1 MALFRRSGVG
11 HRPVALRIGLLSLL
25 VVLPGC
31 FVQRHGEPGA
41 LANPSEPIAWPDRD
55 LSTPRELLEQT
66 PERIFAYEA
75 FDDDREDELPEPV
88 AARLASLVDPE
99 TRRPSHEVH
108 HAMLTGRGLLRVYSD
123 LERANKADPESE
135 YIYGFLPNARF
146 LTSLRTSSPEFSR
159 RKERQRRLSRDFFI
173 RHDDRMY
180 RAIGVRRTALFE
192 RIALSHGMA
201 LHLPT
206 EAPEDARGVLIHFT
220 AMYGTSFERRV
231 TEALRREGWLVLSV
245 STESGIGSPVSEEA
259 TKRIDEIRED
269 LTTRSLLEAA
279 FLEQSRDE
287 SQPDDKRAEA
297 RELHESLVRDRRL
310 LIDEAARLSRGFYR
324 LCDESDVDGVAA
336 AMAHRVDDRLAEHAY
351 AAEAALDYAM
361 ERFSFLRGRPVA
373 VIGFSAGAMPAV
385 TASAYLRER
394 IDAVV
399 LVGGGA
405 NIAEI
410 AINSSLTHGGVRFG
424 CDDETPTQR
433 ALFGPVASRYL
444 DHSVLDPYHTA
455 PLLRDKPVLA
465 VRATRDTWVPAET
478 GRLLQERLGEPSSL
492 THTGGHRTLFFFLP
506 RHADRITRWLERATG

>member
-1 MALFRRSGVG
+1 M
-11 HRPVALRIGLLSLL
+11 
-25 VVLPGC
+25 
-31 FVQRHGEPGA
+31 QRHGDPGA
-41 LANPSEPIAWPDRD
+41 FENPSRPIAWPERD
-55 LSTPRELLEQT
+55 LSTPRELFEQT

-75 FDDDREDELPEPV
+75 FDDDLEDELPEPV

-99 TRRPSHEVH
+99 TQRPSHEVH
-108 HAMLTGRGLLRVYSD
+108 HSMLTGRGLLRVYSD
-123 LERANKADPESE
+123 LERPNRPDPEAENSFRFLPSAE

-146 LTSLRTSSPEFSR
+146 LTSLRTSSPEFAQRQDRASTQSR
-159 RKERQRRLSRDFFI
+159 TFWV
-173 RHDDRMY
+173 RHDNRMY
-180 RAIGVRRTALFE
+180 RAIGVRRTALLE
-192 RIALSHGMA
+192 RIALRQGMA

-206 EAPEDARGVLIHFT
+206 EAPEDARGTLIHFT

-231 TEALRREGWLVLSV
+231 IDALRREGWLVLSV
-245 STESGIGSPVSEEA
+245 STQSEIGSPVSEEA

-269 LTTRSLLEAA
+269 LETRILLEAA
-279 FLEQSRDE
+279 FLGQSRDE
-287 SQPDDKRAEA
+287 AHPDDEREKA
-297 RELHESLVRDRRL
+297 RELYASLVRDRRL
-310 LIDEAARLSRGFYR
+310 LMDEAAQLSRGFYR

-394 IDAVV
+394 VDAVV
-399 LVGGGA
+399 LIGGGA

-433 ALFGPVASRYL
+433 SLFGRVTSRYL
-444 DHSVLDPYHTA
+444 EHSALDPHHTA
-455 PLLRDKPVLA
+455 PLLRDKPVLV

-478 GRLLQERLGEPSSL
+478 GRLLQKRLGEPSSL
-492 THTGGHRTLFFFLP
+492 IHSGGHRTLFFFLP